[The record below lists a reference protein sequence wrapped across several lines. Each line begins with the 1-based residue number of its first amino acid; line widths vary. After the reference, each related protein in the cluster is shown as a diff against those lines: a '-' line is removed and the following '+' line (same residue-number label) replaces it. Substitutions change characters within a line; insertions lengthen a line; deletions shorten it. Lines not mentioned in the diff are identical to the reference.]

1 MSSGQSILSSLRA
14 EPDQSPLLAIPPEI
28 RNMIYNYTFSVDHIQ
43 AIRHR
48 PAANRKE
55 NNQHKDYQDGRVYT
69 MTFETRDPDTWR
81 TVPQQLSSHLA
92 LAKTCRHL
100 RAEIKH
106 LPFSCNIF
114 DMRITSVRHFCAVV
128 PKDILRNIKI
138 LSLWKYPRYR
148 REVTETGDP
157 VEYSDHDG
165 TLKWGLYLAPLRKT
179 MPALEKVI
187 VRIRTD
193 ARALRYHSRIYG
205 TELKEVVHR
214 AVNRAAGKE
223 VELELV

>member
-1 MSSGQSILSSLRA
+1 MSSCQSILSFLRV

-28 RNMIYNYTFSVDHIQ
+28 RNMIYEYTFSVDHVQ
-43 AIRHR
+43 AIQYR

-55 NNQHKDYQDGRVYT
+55 NNPHREYGRIYT
-69 MTFETRDPDTWR
+69 MTFETRDPDNWR

-92 LAKTCRHL
+92 LAKTCRQL

-106 LPFSCNIF
+106 LPFSLNIF
-114 DMRITSVRHFCAVV
+114 DMRVTSVKHFCAVV
-128 PKDILRNIKI
+128 PKDVLRNIKV
-138 LSLWKYPRYR
+138 LSLCKYPKYR

-157 VEYSDHDG
+157 IEFSDYDS
-165 TLKWGLYLAPLRKT
+165 LQAWWRYLAPLGNT

-187 VRIRTD
+187 VKIRTD
-193 ARALRYHSRIYG
+193 VHYLRYLSHRYG
-205 TELKEVVHR
+205 IGLKELIQR
-214 AVNRAAGKE
+214 AVNEAAGKD